1 MSSYLKPNYK
11 YRRHCSKLPINANKV
26 WALVNLRTVI
36 NWCRCY
42 DFKKQ
47 KGFYCLYKLASYND
61 ANGVLQLAAQ
71 ALKRG
76 IHPNIKMHYCSQLIV
91 WGAIKSPKQFGAN
104 SASVA
109 LWQAESEGKTK
120 PNMHSTNKWLAL
132 FAMKA
137 QDKNPTGRVSPV
149 PLTGSDNLCTPRD
162 NSVVNPDL
170 H

>member
-1 MSSYLKPNYK
+1 MI
-11 YRRHCSKLPINANKV
+11 SKNK
-26 WALVNLRTVI
+26 T
-36 NWCRCY
+36 
-42 DFKKQ
+42 

-76 IHPNIKMHYCSQLIV
+76 IHPNVKLHYCSQLTV

-137 QDKNPTGRVSPV
+137 QDKNPTGRVSAV